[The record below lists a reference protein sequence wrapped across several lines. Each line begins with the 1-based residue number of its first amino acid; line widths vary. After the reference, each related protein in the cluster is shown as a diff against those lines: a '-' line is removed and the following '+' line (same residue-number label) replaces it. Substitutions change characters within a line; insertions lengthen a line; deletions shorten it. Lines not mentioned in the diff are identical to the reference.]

1 MAQHHNEISDKIR
14 GFIEEQPMFF
24 VATAA
29 GEGRVNLSPK
39 GLDGTFTVLSPN
51 RVAFLNLTGSGN
63 ETAAHLLLNDRITIM
78 FCAFKHPP
86 LILRLY
92 GKGRAV
98 HQNDD
103 EWNEFVG
110 LFADLPG
117 KRQIIIVEID
127 DIITSCG
134 YGVPNM
140 EFSKQIDVLPNWAA
154 QKGETGI
161 RDYWREKNA
170 KSFDGF
176 ETRIPID

>member
-1 MAQHHNEISDKIR
+1 MAQHHSEISEKLR
-14 GFIEEQPMFF
+14 SFIVEQPMFF

-39 GLDGTFTVLSPN
+39 GLDGTFAVLSPN

-78 FCAFKHPP
+78 FCSFKHPP

-92 GKGRAV
+92 GKGRAI
-98 HQNDD
+98 HANEK
-103 EWNEFVG
+103 EWGEFAP
-110 LFADLPG
+110 LFEDLPG
-117 KRQIIIVEID
+117 KRQIIVID
-127 DIITSCG
+127 IEDIITSCG

-140 EFSKQIDVLPNWAA
+140 EFTGQIDVLPNWAA
-154 QKGETGI
+154 QKGEKGI

-176 ETRIPID
+176 ETGIPID

>member
-1 MAQHHNEISDKIR
+1 MAQHHSEISEKLR
-14 GFIEEQPMFF
+14 SFIVEQPMFF

-39 GLDGTFTVLSPN
+39 GLDGTFAVLSPN

-78 FCAFKHPP
+78 FCSFKHPP

-92 GKGRAV
+92 GKGRAI
-98 HQNDD
+98 HENDK
-103 EWNEFVG
+103 EWADMIGN
-110 LFADLPG
+110 FADLPG
-117 KRQIIIVEID
+117 KRQIIIVEIE

-134 YGVPNM
+134 YGVPEM
-140 EFSKQIDVLPNWAA
+140 DLKEQREILPNWAEN
-154 QKGETGI
+154 KGEEGI
-161 RDYWREKNA
+161 RDYWLEKNV

-176 ETRIPID
+176 DTGIPID